1 LRNLILKVVHTVW
14 EELIVIN
21 IKMKK
26 YKDTHQI
33 LQIWFSSSFPIG
45 SYAYSHGLEA
55 LIDDDKI
62 KNRDDVREYL
72 EALLFYGSLRND
84 YIFLKSVYMG
94 EEINDL
100 ILASATSKERH
111 TEMIDMGNSFRKIM
125 KDSWEL
131 VLEEN
136 TSFVY
141 CISKAALHF
150 NIKFDDLIKFYL
162 QSYISN
168 LINVCVKHIP
178 MSQKDGQIL
187 NVNFIDQIQKFLDQ
201 SYQLTLKDIGTSFFI
216 GDIFAIKHEN
226 LDSRIYLT

>member
-1 LRNLILKVVHTVW
+1 MELTVW
-14 EELIVIN
+14 DVLIVIN
-21 IKMKK
+21 TKMKK
-26 YKDTHQI
+26 IKDPLQI

-55 LIDDDKI
+55 IIDDNKI
-62 KNRDDVREYL
+62 KNKDDVREYL
-72 EALLFYGSLRND
+72 EALLFFGSLRND

-100 ILASATSKERH
+100 ILASASSKERH

-178 MSQKDGQIL
+178 MSQKEGQIL

-216 GDIFAIKHEN
+216 GDIFAIKHEY

>member
-1 LRNLILKVVHTVW
+1 MVW
-14 EELIVIN
+14 DVLIVIN
-21 IKMKK
+21 TKMKK
-26 YKDTHQI
+26 IKDPLQI

-55 LIDDDKI
+55 LIDDNKI
-62 KNRDDVREYL
+62 TNRDDVREYL
-72 EALLFYGSLRND
+72 KALLFYGSLRND
-84 YIFLKSVYMG
+84 YIFLKSVYVG

-100 ILASATSKERH
+100 ILASASSKERH
-111 TEMIDMGNSFRKIM
+111 IEMIDMGNSFRKIM

-131 VLEEN
+131 VLKEN
-136 TSFVY
+136 NSFVY
-141 CISKAALHF
+141 CIGKAALHF

>member
-1 LRNLILKVVHTVW
+1 MELTVW
-14 EELIVIN
+14 DVLIVIN
-21 IKMKK
+21 TKMKNI
-26 YKDTHQI
+26 KDPLQI

-45 SYAYSHGLEA
+45 SFAYSHGLEA
-55 LIDDDKI
+55 IIDDNKI
-62 KNRDDVREYL
+62 KNKDDVREYL

-100 ILASATSKERH
+100 ILASASSKERH
-111 TEMIDMGNSFRKIM
+111 IEMIDMGNSFRKIM
-125 KDSWEL
+125 KDSWGL

>member
-1 LRNLILKVVHTVW
+1 MELTVW
-14 EELIVIN
+14 DVLIVIN
-21 IKMKK
+21 TKMKK
-26 YKDTHQI
+26 IKDPLQI
-33 LQIWFSSSFPIG
+33 LQIWFSSSFPVG

-100 ILASATSKERH
+100 ILASASSKERH

-226 LDSRIYLT
+226 LHSRIYLT

>member
-1 LRNLILKVVHTVW
+1 MHTVW

-26 YKDTHQI
+26 TKDPHQI

-55 LIDDDKI
+55 LIDEKKI
-62 KNRDDVREYL
+62 ENKDDVKEFL
-72 EALLFYGSLRND
+72 DALLFYGTLRND
-84 YIFLKSVYMG
+84 YIFMKSIYKG
-94 EEINDL
+94 EEINEL
-100 ILASATSKERH
+100 ILASASSKERQI
-111 TEMIDMGNSFRKIM
+111 EMIDMGNSFRKIM

-131 VLEEN
+131 SLPKN
-136 TSFVY
+136 TSFIY
-141 CISKAALHF
+141 CLAKAGLHF
-150 NIKFDDLIKFYL
+150 NINFDDLIKFYL
-162 QSYISN
+162 QSFISN

-178 MSQKDGQIL
+178 MSQKDGQTL
-187 NVNFIDQIQKFLDQ
+187 NVIYINQIQEFLILSDK
-201 SYQLTLKDIGTSFFI
+201 LTLKDIGTTFFI

>member
-1 LRNLILKVVHTVW
+1 MHTVW

-26 YKDTHQI
+26 SKDPHQI

-55 LIDDDKI
+55 LIDDKKI
-62 KNRDDVREYL
+62 KNKDDVKEFL
-72 EALLFYGSLRND
+72 DALLFYGTLRND
-84 YIFLKSVYMG
+84 YIFMKSIYKG
-94 EEINDL
+94 EEINEL
-100 ILASATSKERH
+100 ILASASSKERKI
-111 TEMIDMGNSFRKIM
+111 EMIDMGNSFRKIM

-131 VLEEN
+131 SLPKN
-136 TSFVY
+136 TSFIY
-141 CISKAALHF
+141 CLAKAGLHF
-150 NIKFDDLIKFYL
+150 DIKFDDLIKFYL
-162 QSYISN
+162 QSFISN

-178 MSQKDGQIL
+178 MSQKDGQSL
-187 NVNFIDQIQKFLDQ
+187 NVIFINQIQEFLTHSDK
-201 SYQLTLKDIGTSFFI
+201 LTLKDIGTTFFI